1 MTEEVTL
8 QTSKGAAK
16 ERDVT
21 DGTDEPT
28 SPTERSE
35 PDEQS
40 SGSALDNSRQ
50 TDMERLQERGV
61 ALHGLSEDEEEDT
74 DEEGAQEMTEEEMA
88 SAKAVLD
95 DPSYDQEGLALTGGD
110 WFSTIKKAAL
120 ESKLTEKE
128 LAARMKKAKISQS
141 SLENEVFLGPP
152 SSHSSADTSSGT
164 LQNVPP
170 PLQLKTSPAR
180 IQTKHENRGRQ
191 DSCRPRKRAPP
202 RARAKKEKKFRRF
215 PPSVQ
220 KH

>member
-21 DGTDEPT
+21 DGTDEPI
-28 SPTERSE
+28 SPADRSE
-35 PDEQS
+35 PS
-40 SGSALDNSRQ
+40 TRSALDTARQ
-50 TDMERLQERGV
+50 PDTEQLEERGV

-110 WFSTIKKAAL
+110 WFSTIKKAVL

-164 LQNVPP
+164 LQNAPP
-170 PLQLKTSPAR
+170 PAQNIP
-180 IQTKHENRGRQ
+180 
-191 DSCRPRKRAPP
+191 C
-202 RARAKKEKKFRRF
+202 
-215 PPSVQ
+215 
-220 KH
+220 

>member
-8 QTSKGAAK
+8 QTSMVAAK

-21 DGTDEPT
+21 DGTDEPV
-28 SPTERSE
+28 SPAERSE
-35 PDEQS
+35 PDEPS
-40 SGSALDNSRQ
+40 TGSAQDTARQ
-50 TDMERLQERGV
+50 PDTERLQERGV

-95 DPSYDQEGLALTGGD
+95 DPSYNQEGLALTGGD

-120 ESKLTEKE
+120 ESKLPEKE
-128 LAARMKKAKISQS
+128 LAARMNKAKISQS

-164 LQNVPP
+164 LQNAPP
-170 PLQLKTSPAR
+170 PSSSKHPLLGCKLSMKTVADR
-180 IQTKHENRGRQ
+180 ITVDPGNE
-191 DSCRPRKRAPP
+191 PP
-202 RARAKKEKKFRRF
+202 REPAQKKEKKFRRF